1 MWLLLHGVGQS
12 KLQAQP
18 RFKGR
23 KSTHQ
28 LSWRRPCKDR
38 SGRNLW
44 PPSLQ
49 TIQRR
54 REASKIISTPRRQH
68 PITGRSPTSLGSQG
82 FLQALSET
90 SGHAVTLSWREKPSD
105 HLSQQVPG
113 GQKGKKGGRQ
123 GCQGCGPWSIA
134 GQLVSWVQGWLLV
147 GQDTAPRGL

>member
-28 LSWRRPCKDR
+28 LSWRCPCKDR

-54 REASKIISTPRRQH
+54 KEASKIISTPRRQH

-82 FLQALSET
+82 FLRALSET

-105 HLSQQVPG
+105 HLSSRSQGDKKERKEG
-113 GQKGKKGGRQ
+113 GGVVKAVDLG
-123 GCQGCGPWSIA
+123 A
-134 GQLVSWVQGWLLV
+134 LLVSWSAGSRD
-147 GQDTAPRGL
+147 GS